1 MSDINVLTVT
11 DELQTI
17 VKKFR
22 FRRAKDIALLML
34 EITRETPYTLKID
47 ETFENIDDISE
58 IADELPDF
66 HARYL
71 VLSYKI
77 EHDDGRV
84 QFPLCLVFWGPD
96 GGDPKGLMLYTS
108 MRNEI
113 CKLTG
118 VDTVFE
124 LQDKDDLDHDWVI
137 EQLKTKNK
145 RRF

>member
-1 MSDINVLTVT
+1 MSDNLIVNE
-11 DELQTI
+11 DLQTL

-22 FRRAKDIALLML
+22 FRRSKDIALLML
-34 EITRETPYTLKID
+34 KITREAPYTLELD
-47 ETFENIDDISE
+47 ETFEEIDDISE
-58 IADELPDF
+58 IAEELPDF

-84 QFPLCLVFWGPD
+84 QYPLCLVFWSPQGAD
-96 GGDPKGLMLYTS
+96 AKGLMLYTS
-108 MRNEI
+108 MRNEV
-113 CKLTG
+113 CKLIG

-124 LQDKDDLDHDWVI
+124 LQESEELDHDWVL